1 MTNVGKHD
9 IARNIAIKM
18 DVADQDALGYVN
30 SVLKNISK
38 IVNEQGRLNINNFGK
53 FTTRFKKERE
63 GRNPKNGD
71 VVVVKARRVVTF
83 TSSRSTRT

>member
-38 IVNEQGRLNINNFGK
+38 IVNEQGRLNINKFGK
-53 FTTRFKKERE
+53 FTTRWKNERE

-71 VVVVKARRVVTF
+71 IVRIKARRVVTF
-83 TSSRSTRT
+83 TSAKCTRT

>member
-9 IARNIAIKM
+9 IARNIAIKL
-18 DVADQDALGYVN
+18 DVPDQDALGYVN
-30 SVLKNISK
+30 SVLNQISK

-53 FTTRFKKERE
+53 FTTRFKNERE

-71 VVVVKARRVVTF
+71 IVRIKARRVVTF
-83 TSSRSTRT
+83 RSAKCTRS

>member
-38 IVNEQGRLNINNFGK
+38 IVNEQGRLNINKFGK
-53 FTTRFKKERE
+53 FTTRWKNERE

-71 VVVVKARRVVTF
+71 IVRIKERRVVTF
-83 TSSRSTRT
+83 TSAKCTRT